1 MSGTLMKSNNGI
13 GIELLQS
20 LTMKNQSFVFSFWVN
35 LVCVAFCSTAV
46 SLEGVFFRKYPTL
59 YVS

>member
-1 MSGTLMKSNNGI
+1 MLGTLIKSNNGI

-46 SLEGVFFRKYPTL
+46 SSEGVFSENIPPYM
-59 YVS
+59 

>member
-1 MSGTLMKSNNGI
+1 MKSNNGI

>member
-1 MSGTLMKSNNGI
+1 MKSNNGI

-35 LVCVAFCSTAV
+35 LV
-46 SLEGVFFRKYPTL
+46 
-59 YVS
+59 